1 MSKREMPQENRP
13 PRLLN
18 LQLSPA
24 SNKAISTLNE
34 HTSPLLKLPAE
45 LRTRI
50 FEAAFGGNTIHVVS
64 ASPRIFRVRICNHA
78 GDYDDVECRA
88 VMEDTQMNVR
98 KDANKRVPNHEKCLG
113 RRRSHTSTEISLP
126 LLLTCRQLYHEDCLL
141 PFSKNRFV
149 FDSRDR
155 LWYVDILAQFFKRY
169 LNNTQVRAITEVVFD
184 GHHIDAT
191 YRGETN
197 ALALMQGLHKTGH
210 IFYLHSQ
217 SHAASD
223 MFETIAGPLA
233 DDQALRTF
241 VETMVSRIRAAGD
254 YAVDFKF
261 IIETWKRQQELY
273 ASEFYQNRMREI
285 QQQASAAGQ

>member
-1 MSKREMPQENRP
+1 MSNRDMPQKNRP

-34 HTSPLLKLPAE
+34 HTSPLLRLPAE

-50 FEAAFGGNTIHVVS
+50 FEAAFGGNTIHVS
-64 ASPRIFRVRICNHA
+64 AGPRDFRVRICNHA

-88 VMEDTQMNVR
+88 VMVDTQMGVR

-113 RRRSHTSTEISLP
+113 RRRSHTSTKISLP
-126 LLLTCRQLYHEDCLL
+126 LLLTCRQLYHESCLL

-155 LWYVDILAQFFKRY
+155 IWYVDILVHFFKRY

-184 GHHIDAT
+184 GHHIDASS
-191 YRGETN
+191 RVETN
-197 ALALMQGLHKTGH
+197 ALALMQGLQKTGH

-217 SHAASD
+217 AHAASD
-223 MFETIAGPLA
+223 MFKTIAGPLA
-233 DDQALRTF
+233 DNQALRTF
-241 VETMVSRIRAAGD
+241 VETVVARVRAAGD

-261 IIETWKRQQELY
+261 IIETWQRQQEFY
-273 ASEFYQNRMREI
+273 ASESYQNRMREI
-285 QQQASAAGQ
+285 QQQASAPGQ